1 MSLVSLKRSC
11 LFPGDVSYIQ
21 NHHEE
26 CDGAFYCSCVSGEH
40 YKNAFDLLILP
51 GQYQKYQGYDLFTK
65 EYTIQLAV
73 SKKISCSLMN
83 FLKSI

>member
-1 MSLVSLKRSC
+1 MHVSFKGSC

-26 CDGAFYCSCVSGEH
+26 CDGAFYCSCVLGEH

-51 GQYQKYQGYDLFTK
+51 GKYQKYQGYDLFTK